1 MFKNKTI
8 LITGGTGSFGKACA
22 KFLLKNYNLKK
33 LIIFSRDELKQSEMS
48 NSKDFLKYKNLRFF
62 IGDIRDFDRLKMA
75 FRNVDYIIHAAA
87 LKQVPTAE
95 YNPIECIK
103 TNIIGAENII
113 NASIEN
119 NVKKVI
125 CLSTDKAVNPI
136 NLYGASK
143 LAADKLF
150 QAAKNLVGKSEPSF
164 SIVRY
169 GNVSGSRG
177 SVIPFFLKLKEDN
190 INEFPIT
197 DLRMTRFWITLDEAV
212 KFVLNA
218 FKISNPGE
226 ILVPKIP
233 SIKIVDLVKAINSK
247 GKIKVVGIR
256 PGEKLH
262 ELLISDSENNVTREE
277 KNYYIVQPSFMNM
290 KKISGS
296 KKVSDGFAYSSLTN
310 KKFLSIKEIKKLI
323 KKNNSNV

>member
-8 LITGGTGSFGKACA
+8 MITGGTGSFGKACA
-22 KFLLKNYNLKK
+22 KFLLRNFNLKK

-48 NSKDFLKYKNLRFF
+48 NNKDFSKYKNLRFF
-62 IGDIRDFDRLKMA
+62 LGDVRDFERLKIA
-75 FRNVDYIIHAAA
+75 LRGVDYIIHAAA
-87 LKQVPTAE
+87 LKQVPAAE
-95 YNPIECIK
+95 YNPMECIK

-119 NVKKVI
+119 KVKKI
-125 CLSTDKAVNPI
+125 ISLSTDKAVNPI

-150 QAAKNLVGKSEPSF
+150 QAANNLVGKLKTSF

-177 SVIPFFLKLKEDN
+177 SVIPIFLEINRSKLNK
-190 INEFPIT
+190 FPIT

-218 FKISNPGE
+218 FKIANPGE

-233 SIKIVDLVKAINSK
+233 SVRITDLARAIDQNAK
-247 GKIKVVGIR
+247 FNIIGIR
-256 PGEKLH
+256 PGEKLD
-262 ELLISDSENNVTREE
+262 ELLISESESSLTIEKKKHFVVMPSYWNNKKNNNFETIKDSF
-277 KNYYIVQPSFMNM
+277 I
-290 KKISGS
+290 
-296 KKVSDGFAYSSLTN
+296 YSSGTN
-310 KKFLSIKEIKKLI
+310 KKFLSINEIKNLI
-323 KKNNSNV
+323 KIKYL

>member
-262 ELLISDSENNVTREE
+262 ELLISDSQNNVTREE